1 VRTFKTSWGA
11 AVDAAEDLE
20 RLTLFQLSTLYG
32 ELTGKERTFPSR
44 RVALGRCARALES
57 WRGRVWSTSGRPRG
71 LVSYQP
77 SRALRAEPRRGGVM
91 ERIVLMLGEGTT
103 LAGAARELGTSERGA
118 LQRIREVR
126 KIGYGL
132 REDPE
137 TGVIRLVQP

>member
-1 VRTFKTSWGA
+1 
-11 AVDAAEDLE
+11 
-20 RLTLFQLSTLYG
+20 
-32 ELTGKERTFPSR
+32 
-44 RVALGRCARALES
+44 
-57 WRGRVWSTSGRPRG
+57 
-71 LVSYQP
+71 
-77 SRALRAEPRRGGVM
+77 M